1 MYGATFGKIGILT
14 FAATTKQACCACDV
28 FEGIEKEYLFYFLL
42 SHKEEFIKLGGGGA
56 QPNISK
62 EKIVS
67 TYIPLPPNAE
77 QIRIIKTIHQLF
89 DQLDIIT

>member
-1 MYGATFGKIGILT
+1 MKGVRRPRRPQAPVRARSGVCGMQKVEYGIPLIHKMG
-14 FAATTKQACCACDV
+14 
-28 FEGIEKEYLFYFLL
+28 Y
-42 SHKEEFIKLGGGGA
+42 KEEFIKLGGGGA

-89 DQLDIIT
+89 DQLDIITESL